1 MTINYNIEWS
11 NSKLDGK
18 LDFHYWELLMVTH
31 LRVHNIWSFV
41 ESGLEE
47 GANIHQAVDYSI
59 FDKITNAKTAKE
71 ASNILKLSYKG
82 VEKAYKSNLQS
93 LRREYKSYE
102 MSSFESCMEKTS
114 QTRRWWTKFYAPCR

>member
-47 GANIHQAVDYSI
+47 GANVLLGGEI
-59 FDKITNAKTAKE
+59 
-71 ASNILKLSYKG
+71 
-82 VEKAYKSNLQS
+82 
-93 LRREYKSYE
+93 
-102 MSSFESCMEKTS
+102 SCVVIDS
-114 QTRRWWTKFYAPCR
+114 PRS